1 MEQDNNREET
11 SLRTLSRLQILQEV
25 AFSLNLVTAAGYALL
40 VYIYKND
47 LDYYLRRTAIK
58 VDDLL
63 HLSQTNAVTT
73 EALRRNSQNLWSLQA
88 GIEFTVL
95 ISVFAALMI
104 VLLILRLSGTTRM
117 YRLIMGNRFSGLA
130 ALFAVP
136 FSYLSLW
143 KIVWQPDSNPAAQ
156 SLSGHPLFGQM
167 FTADILCVCALFL
180 INQSRPFSTWTI
192 GILLILH
199 YVFWLPVLLP
209 PLFTSFQIVSVL
221 APLLLVAVFPF
232 SGIVWLLHMKAKNEN
247 PAETSNARTPGK
259 WTLACVVVSLAMC
272 LVIWLPGRA
281 YPLTHP
287 RDMESV
293 TVQMWRGVCFG
304 TCPSY
309 SIALHG
315 SGLVEYHGTRFVG
328 ADGQQTATINSEK
341 LMQVLRDLDRL
352 HFFTLED
359 RAFGW
364 CYDSASISI
373 AVSIDGRT
381 KRVTSDTCGGGKS
394 GPQARLVQVAD
405 EIDTISDSK
414 RWVTCGGNC
423 PK

>member
-1 MEQDNNREET
+1 MIGREET
-11 SLRTLSRLQILQEV
+11 LLRRLSRLQILHEI
-25 AFSLNLVTAAGYALL
+25 AFSLNLATAAGYALL
-40 VYIYKND
+40 VYIYTNN
-47 LDYYLRRTAIK
+47 LEYYLRRIAIR

-63 HLSQTNAVTT
+63 HFSQTNAVTT
-73 EALRRNSQNLWSLQA
+73 EALRRHSQNPWSLQA
-88 GIEFTVL
+88 GLELTIL

-117 YRLIMGNRFSGLA
+117 YHQIMGNRLSGLA

-136 FSYLSLW
+136 FSYLCLW
-143 KIVWQPDSNPAAQ
+143 KMIWQTDSNPVAQ
-156 SLSGHPLFGQM
+156 SLPGHPLFWQL
-167 FTADILCVCALFL
+167 FTADVLCISALFL

-192 GILLILH
+192 GILLVLH
-199 YVFWLPVLLP
+199 YAFWLLVLLP
-209 PLFTSFQIVSVL
+209 PLFTSFQTESVL
-221 APLLLVAVFPF
+221 APLLLVAAFPF
-232 SGIVWLLHMKAKNEN
+232 SGIVWLLHMNAEKRN
-247 PAETSNARTPGK
+247 PSETSNARTPGK
-259 WTLACVVVSLAMC
+259 WTFAWVVVSLAMF
-272 LVIWLPGRA
+272 LLIWFPGRA

-287 RDMESV
+287 RNVESV

-315 SGLVEYHGTRFVG
+315 SGLVEYHGNQLVRV
-328 ADGQQTATINSEK
+328 DGQQTANINSEQ

-359 RAFGW
+359 RAFQW
-364 CYDSASISI
+364 CFDTASISV

-381 KRVTSDTCGGGKS
+381 KRVTSDAYCDGGKS

-405 EIDTISDSK
+405 EIDAISNSK
-414 RWVTCGGNC
+414 RWVRCGRSC